1 MVGSKAERRQ
11 ASRISAEAVAKSLHL
26 TNKQEAERRGERE
39 KERERERERDRE
51 RERQRDRETER
62 QRDRDRE
69 TERQRQRDRELLK
82 LQALCPVTH
91 LLQQGHTS

>member
-1 MVGSKAERRQ
+1 MKACLQGEPLTVMVGSKAERRQ

-51 RERQRDRETER
+51 REREEF
-62 QRDRDRE
+62 
-69 TERQRQRDRELLK
+69 
-82 LQALCPVTH
+82 
-91 LLQQGHTS
+91 